1 MILNDLFALKN
12 VRYIAGRTFGL
23 LRSIPNEAGT
33 DYSFFSSLPP
43 LSFGMSILYI
53 GFVYKSTT

>member
-12 VRYIAGRTFGL
+12 VRYIADRTFGP
-23 LRSIPNEAGT
+23 LRSTPNEAGT
-33 DYSFFSSLPP
+33 DYSFFPHLPP

-53 GFVYKSTT
+53 GFIYKSTT